1 MSGDTSAGNTGARNK
16 RTNFLVLPGFQIRF
30 MMYIIGFAFFG
41 ILALYASSHLY
52 FDRLIS
58 EGRQLGLSPDHI
70 YFEFVD
76 QQRSV
81 LNQTFMVVAALVF
94 GGMILIGLVLSH
106 KIAGPIY
113 RIQVYL
119 QEVREKGVASRRLSF
134 RDGDFFPEVAELIEE
149 LTERA
154 RRGEHVIKEQGED

>member
-1 MSGDTSAGNTGARNK
+1 MNGDNPAASAKASNK

-30 MMYIIGFAFFG
+30 MMYIIAFAFFG
-41 ILALYASSHLY
+41 IVVLYASNLLY
-52 FDRLIS
+52 FDRLVS
-58 EGRQLGLSPDHI
+58 EGQQLGLPPDHI

-76 QQRSV
+76 QQRGV
-81 LNQTFMVVAALVF
+81 LNSTFMAVAAFVF
-94 GGMILIGLVLSH
+94 GALILVGLVLSH

-119 QEVREKGVASRRLSF
+119 QEVRETGVASRPLAF

-149 LTERA
+149 LMERA
-154 RRGEHVIKEQGED
+154 RRGEHIVKDED